1 MRRTFLHLNPWFVAD
16 QTGSAVGVDM
26 LRLMKKV
33 AGWFIGLLID
43 WFSDSFN
50 AWAEKIY
57 YWQRTKHD
65 VGLNLAGAVGP
76 VTAKPVRG
84 SP

>member
-50 AWAEKIY
+50 AWAEKKYIIGKEPSMMLDLI
-57 YWQRTKHD
+57 WL
-65 VGLNLAGAVGP
+65 VLLVL
-76 VTAKPVRG
+76 
-84 SP
+84 